1 MKKIIQTLKLRK
13 FKTQL
18 MGDYLEKYP
27 NEDEWYV
34 LYKNMTFE
42 YVYFKDDLIRI
53 LQKDHI
59 KPIMYI
65 FNATDR
71 IVLERN
77 IKIDL
82 KEVEKDE

>member
-18 MGDYLEKYP
+18 MGDYLEKHH

-34 LYKNMTFE
+34 LYKDMTFE

-59 KPIMYI
+59 KPVMYI

-82 KEVEKDE
+82 GEVENDK

>member
-13 FKTQL
+13 FRTQL
-18 MGDYLEKYP
+18 MGDYLEKHP

-34 LYKNMTFE
+34 LYKDMTFE

-59 KPIMYI
+59 KPVMYI

-82 KEVEKDE
+82 GEVEKDE